1 MFEFK
6 TAKAKCLL
14 SRCSVQYHGW
24 FDVPGIDC
32 TSMLIVRT
40 WFPNSFLRM
49 LVCCLIWLQMFRCL
63 GTQGEI
69 RERKSAVVLAQWHFS
84 ELQHHIPDGNTYS
97 KHDFFRDTKENVT
110 LLLLQLSLSPY
121 SCYPMLQKCCV
132 SLVLEPGRNCR
143 HSVFLKKAQP
153 WLSVLDVYESAGANW
168 KHTTVGR
175 EIATGE
181 ADTAGLPVRNDL
193 GLRWKGKAAKGGCKT
208 FEGEKLK
215 IQSFRS
221 AVSIIRE

>member
-14 SRCSVQYHGW
+14 SCCSVQCHGW
-24 FDVPGIDC
+24 VDVPGIDC

-49 LVCCLIWLQMFRCL
+49 LVCCLIWLQMFHCL
-63 GTQGEI
+63 GTRGNRRKEKCSCFSTVTFWWTPAPHSGWKYIFWAWFLQRDQG
-69 RERKSAVVLAQWHFS
+69 KCTTGFVTVTSLHF
-84 ELQHHIPDGNTYS
+84 
-97 KHDFFRDTKENVT
+97 
-110 LLLLQLSLSPY
+110 
-121 SCYPMLQKCCV
+121 CYPMLQKCCV
-132 SLVLEPGRNCR
+132 SLVLESSWNCR
-143 HSVFLKKAQP
+143 HSVFLRKAQP
-153 WLSVLDVYESAGANW
+153 WLSALDVYESAGANW

-181 ADTAGLPVRNDL
+181 ADIAGLPVRSDL
-193 GLRWKGKAAKGGCKT
+193 GLRWKGKAAKGGCKA

-221 AVSIIRE
+221 AVSVIRE